1 MIASDVRFCGKFGP
15 IRGMSKCNS
24 GDITII
30 LRDKKD
36 LSEYLLIV
44 PTAILM
50 DANRDEQDRCFI
62 DILRQNGRDDITGT
76 NFASRIEVQ
85 IGFH

>member
-30 LRDKKD
+30 LRDRND
-36 LSEYLLIV
+36 HSEYLLVV
-44 PTAILM
+44 PTNIMM
-50 DANRDEQDRCFI
+50 DASRDEQDRCFI
-62 DILRQNGRDDITGT
+62 DVLRQNGREDIDGS
-76 NFASRIEVQ
+76 NFAKRIEVQ